1 MEKSYLV
8 VDKFGGSSVASS
20 VQFSKVKNIVT
31 SNNNRSVVI
40 VSALGKRKK
49 EDSKI
54 TDLLYLLHAHIK
66 YSVPF
71 DNIFNMIKERY
82 IEVRDELKLSY
93 KIEDD
98 FESLKK
104 ELNKNIS
111 QDYLVSRGEYFC
123 AKLMASYL
131 GYTFVDAKELICFD
145 YNGKIND
152 EKTTK
157 AIKEKY
163 EKLEGS
169 KIVIPGFY
177 GSYPNG
183 EIHLLSR
190 GGSDITGSLV
200 AKALNAS
207 IYENWTDVSGILMAD
222 PRIIDSPKRINEITY
237 DELREMSYMG
247 ANVLHEET
255 IFPVQEM
262 NIPINI
268 LNTNDPSNPGTIIT
282 KNCTDVSQVITG
294 LSGKKDFTSFT
305 ITKVF
310 GANKTSLMKLV
321 LDIFE
326 KYEIIVEHIPS
337 SIDSFSVIVNREKA
351 EKYIYDIISDI
362 KAINDVKDVSVDKDI
377 ALVAVVGR
385 NMVTR
390 VGISGKIFGYVGDA
404 GINIKMIS
412 QGSHEIAIIFGVS
425 NNDFENTL
433 KVLYSKLVK

>member
-1 MEKSYLV
+1 MEKSYLI